1 MKQLLLIRHA
11 KSSWDMPLD
20 DKSRPLINRGIKD
33 SQAVFQECMS
43 FLPKKFTIWSSD
55 SVRATQTA
63 TIFADIIGVSVSDIH
78 FKKELYTFEMK
89 KLEQIIKG
97 CKDEIINLIIFG
109 HNDAITDFVNKFG
122 DVNVENVPTSGF
134 VCLEFEGNEWA
145 TISKGKLK
153 KILFPKDLK

>member
-1 MKQLLLIRHA
+1 
-11 KSSWDMPLD
+11 
-20 DKSRPLINRGIKD
+20 
-33 SQAVFQECMS
+33 
-43 FLPKKFTIWSSD
+43 
-55 SVRATQTA
+55 
-63 TIFADIIGVSVSDIH
+63 
-78 FKKELYTFEMK
+78 MK

-134 VCLEFEGNEWA
+134 VCLEFEDNEWA

-153 KILFPKDLK
+153 KYYFQKI